1 MGLPQVMSGVR
12 RPRRLGR
19 WAAVGAIAAIGVTW
33 LAWDTSTDDN
43 PSINGATYDRIDAYV
58 QDQVD
63 DSRIPG
69 VAIAVVEGGAVVHAA
84 GFGDD
89 GHGNAI
95 TADTPFWVGSNTKS
109 ITALATMQLA
119 EVGAVDLD
127 TPVQTYIPQFRVADP
142 DAAAQITVRHL
153 LNQTSGLARIDG
165 VRAVAEA
172 EEDQTLEDT
181 VADMADLE
189 LNRPVGESF
198 EYANL
203 NSVLLGAVIE
213 AATGERWQDY
223 VQSNIF
229 DRIGMARTYT
239 ERAEAEANGLTGT
252 HRFMFGYPVKTD
264 GTHLA
269 ALAPSGYLYS
279 TANDMARY
287 LALYLQGGT
296 IDGDQILSTA
306 GIDEMLTGATNE
318 RSLDLQSQ
326 RFTAR
331 YGAGWFVGPFG
342 AAADA
347 RWHQGSL
354 PHFTGWIVLLP
365 QTDQG
370 VTVLINAGNQF
381 EIGDANAAWSRIPQG
396 IVNILR
402 EQPPPTGMSTSRF
415 FIIFNTL
422 AAIAITLQI
431 TTLIGLA
438 RTPNRPARWPL
449 AWELIVAPA
458 ILLLYPGITGGL
470 GFGTAFAF
478 IPDLTITVIGMC
490 GLAIITGG
498 VRITRLLR
506 RDRDSPSEPA
516 SPTESGPLGITGR
529 GARSRPATPTADGM
543 TKGRIP

>member
-1 MGLPQVMSGVR
+1 MSGVKQ
-12 RPRRLGR
+12 PGRLGR
-19 WAAVGAIAAIGVTW
+19 WAAVVAIAAIGVTW
-33 LAWDTSTDDN
+33 MAWDTSTDDN
-43 PSINGATYDRIDAYV
+43 PSMNGATYDRIDAYV

-69 VAIAVVEGGAVVHAA
+69 VAIAVVEGGAIVHAA

-119 EVGAVDLD
+119 EAGAVDLD
-127 TPVQTYIPQFRVADP
+127 TPVQAYVPQFRAADP

-153 LNQTSGLARIDG
+153 LNQTSGIARIDG
-165 VRAVAEA
+165 VRAVVDA
-172 EEDQTLEDT
+172 EEAQTLEDT

-213 AATGERWQDY
+213 AATGERWQYY

-229 DRIGMARTYT
+229 DRVGMARTYT
-239 ERAEAEANGLTGT
+239 EKAEAEANGLTGT

-269 ALAPSGYLYS
+269 ALAPSGYVYS

-296 IDGDQILSTA
+296 MDGDQILSTA

-318 RSLDLQSQ
+318 RSFDLQSQ

-354 PHFTGWIVLLP
+354 PHFTGWMVLLP

-381 EIGDANAAWSRIPQG
+381 EIGRANAAWSRIPQG
-396 IVNILR
+396 VVNILR
-402 EQPPPTGMSTSRF
+402 DQPPPTGMSTSRF

-438 RTPNRPARWPL
+438 RTQPANRPARWPL

-470 GFGTAFAF
+470 GFGAAFAF
-478 IPDLTITVIGMC
+478 IPDATITLIGVC

-498 VRITRLLR
+498 VRITRLLQR
-506 RDRDSPSEPA
+506 HRASPSEQAP
-516 SPTESGPLGITGR
+516 PTESNPLREAPQGEKLDR
-529 GARSRPATPTADGM
+529 AAPAPPSATA
-543 TKGRIP
+543 

>member
-1 MGLPQVMSGVR
+1 MSGIKQ
-12 RPRRLGR
+12 PGRLGR
-19 WAAVGAIAAIGVTW
+19 WAAVVAIAAIGVTW
-33 LAWDTSTDDN
+33 MAWDTSTDDN

-95 TADTPFWVGSNTKS
+95 TAETPFWVGSNTKS

-119 EVGAVDLD
+119 EAGAVDLD
-127 TPVQTYIPQFRVADP
+127 TPVQTYVPQFRVADP

-153 LNQTSGLARIDG
+153 LNQTSGIARIDG
-165 VRAVAEA
+165 VRAVADA

-213 AATGERWQDY
+213 AATGERWQNY

-239 ERAEAEANGLTGT
+239 EKAEAEANGLTGT

-269 ALAPSGYLYS
+269 ALAPSGYVYS

-318 RSLDLQSQ
+318 RSFDLQSQ

-354 PHFTGWIVLLP
+354 PHFTGWMVLLP

-370 VTVLINAGNQF
+370 VIVLINAGNQF

-396 IVNILR
+396 VVNILR
-402 EQPPPTGMSTSRF
+402 DQPPPTGMSTSRF

-438 RTPNRPARWPL
+438 RTQPGNRPARWPL

-470 GFGTAFAF
+470 GIGAAFAF
-478 IPDLTITVIGMC
+478 IPDVTLMLIGVC
-490 GLAIITGG
+490 ALAIITGG

-506 RDRDSPSEPA
+506 RHRDSPSEPA
-516 SPTESGPLGITGR
+516 PPTESHPLREVPR
-529 GARSRPATPTADGM
+529 GEELDRTPTTPSAGGM
-543 TKGRIP
+543 TKGRIS

>member
-1 MGLPQVMSGVR
+1 MIGVKQ
-12 RPRRLGR
+12 PRRLGR
-19 WAAVGAIAAIGVTW
+19 WAAVVAIAAIGVAW
-33 LAWDTSTDDN
+33 MAWDTSTDDN

-127 TPVQTYIPQFRVADP
+127 TPVQTYVPQFRVADP
-142 DAAAQITVRHL
+142 DVAAQITVRHL
-153 LNQTSGLARIDG
+153 LNQTSGIARIDG
-165 VRAVAEA
+165 VRAVANA

-239 ERAEAEANGLTGT
+239 EKAEAEAYGLTGT

-269 ALAPSGYLYS
+269 ALAPSGYVYS

-331 YGAGWFVGPFG
+331 YGAGWFVGPFA

-354 PHFTGWIVLLP
+354 PHFTGWMVLLP

-396 IVNILR
+396 VVNILR
-402 EQPPPTGMSTSRF
+402 DQPPPTGMSTSRF

-422 AAIAITLQI
+422 AVIAITLQI

-470 GFGTAFAF
+470 GFGAAFAF
-478 IPDLTITVIGMC
+478 IPDLTITLIGVC

-516 SPTESGPLGITGR
+516 SPTESHPLREIPQGEER
-529 GARSRPATPTADGM
+529 DRAAPATPSADDM

>member
-1 MGLPQVMSGVR
+1 MASGNPVAWADGPPSAPS
-12 RPRRLGR
+12 PRSVLRG
-19 WAAVGAIAAIGVTW
+19 WPGTPA
-33 LAWDTSTDDN
+33 TDDH

-58 QDQVD
+58 QDQVA

-119 EVGAVDLD
+119 EAGAVDLD
-127 TPVQTYIPQFRVADP
+127 TPVQTYVPQFRVADP

-153 LNQTSGLARIDG
+153 LNQTSGIARIDG
-165 VRAVAEA
+165 VRAVADA

-396 IVNILR
+396 VVNILR
-402 EQPPPTGMSTSRF
+402 DQPPPTGMSTSRF

-470 GFGTAFAF
+470 GFGAAFAF

-516 SPTESGPLGITGR
+516 SPTESGPLEIPR
-529 GARSRPATPTADGM
+529 GEELDRAPRPRRRTA
-543 TKGRIP
+543 

>member
-1 MGLPQVMSGVR
+1 MIGVKQ
-12 RPRRLGR
+12 PRRLGR
-19 WAAVGAIAAIGVTW
+19 WAAVVAIAAIGVTW
-33 LAWDTSTDDN
+33 MAWDTSTDDN

-127 TPVQTYIPQFRVADP
+127 TPVQTYVPQFRVADP
-142 DAAAQITVRHL
+142 DACRTDHGAPPAQPDLRASPASTACALSPTPR
-153 LNQTSGLARIDG
+153 RI
-165 VRAVAEA
+165 RPSRT
-172 EEDQTLEDT
+172 QWPTWP
-181 VADMADLE
+181 DLE

-239 ERAEAEANGLTGT
+239 EKAEAEAERP
-252 HRFMFGYPVKTD
+252 HRHPPVHVRLSRETN

-269 ALAPSGYLYS
+269 ALAPSGYVYS
-279 TANDMARY
+279 TANDMARH

-318 RSLDLQSQ
+318 RSFDLQSQ

-347 RWHQGSL
+347 RWHQGSSHTS
-354 PHFTGWIVLLP
+354 PAGWCCCP
-365 QTDQG
+365 KPT
-370 VTVLINAGNQF
+370 
-381 EIGDANAAWSRIPQG
+381 
-396 IVNILR
+396 R
-402 EQPPPTGMSTSRF
+402 E
-415 FIIFNTL
+415 
-422 AAIAITLQI
+422 
-431 TTLIGLA
+431 
-438 RTPNRPARWPL
+438 
-449 AWELIVAPA
+449 
-458 ILLLYPGITGGL
+458 
-470 GFGTAFAF
+470 
-478 IPDLTITVIGMC
+478 
-490 GLAIITGG
+490 
-498 VRITRLLR
+498 
-506 RDRDSPSEPA
+506 SPS
-516 SPTESGPLGITGR
+516 
-529 GARSRPATPTADGM
+529 
-543 TKGRIP
+543 